1 LGEIEGGILIRKKR
15 LSWIFLIVIIGALL
29 GSALGEVLGLILP
42 EGVVREFFLRA
53 AQFQVGQA
61 TLNLI
66 VFTIT
71 VGFSIKINVIGV
83 LGFIL
88 AAYFLRWI
96 E

>member
-1 LGEIEGGILIRKKR
+1 MIRKKR

-42 EGVVREFFLRA
+42 NGVVKEFFLRA
-53 AQFQVGQA
+53 AQFHLGPA
-61 TLNLI
+61 TLNLL
-66 VFTIT
+66 VFSIT
-71 VGFSIKINVIGV
+71 LGFSIKINVIGI